1 MNERLFISLKEL
13 ADSGYIFRITDN
25 GGATLD
31 VSRLKPTAG
40 VKAKLR
46 RLEKKAA

>member
-1 MNERLFISLKEL
+1 MERLFINLKEL

-31 VSRLKPTAG
+31 RITA
-40 VKAKLR
+40 
-46 RLEKKAA
+46 